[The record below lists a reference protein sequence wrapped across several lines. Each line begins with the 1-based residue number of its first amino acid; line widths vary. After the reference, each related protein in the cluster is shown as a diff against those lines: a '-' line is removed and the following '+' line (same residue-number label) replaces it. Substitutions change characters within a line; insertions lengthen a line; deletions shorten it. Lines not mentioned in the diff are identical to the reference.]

1 MRQFLFIAALVI
13 APIAAQQSST
23 EHVALPNKPGS
34 VKFAVLGNSGTGEP
48 AQYELAKQMSTFHD
62 RFKYDFVLLAGGN
75 LFGSERPHDF
85 IKKFETPY
93 KPLLDAGVK
102 FQASLGPDDDANQRF
117 YKLFNMDGKS
127 YYSFSPKPE
136 VSFFAL
142 DTNYFGPEQIQW
154 FEQELQASKAA
165 WKIAFFH
172 HSLYSG
178 VAQKPAELR
187 SMLEPLLIKY
197 NVAVVMSGQ
206 GGIYERVTPQNG
218 IAYFVVGSGGQL
230 KQGGLNKSSTITGKG
245 FDRDQAFLAAEIAGD
260 EMYFMAISREGTIV
274 DAGVVRRQI
283 Q

>member
-245 FDRDQAFLAAEIAGD
+245 FDRDQAFLAAEIVGD

>member
-13 APIAAQQSST
+13 APIAAQQPST

-245 FDRDQAFLAAEIAGD
+245 FDRDQAFLAAEIVGD